1 MVDRTVEHA
10 TSAPPVSQE
19 YIPFEDY
26 LRLYDGQHAEWLIG
40 KVLVH
45 MSNNEIHQELVIFLT
60 VLLRLYLD
68 FKKIGRLMVAPF
80 SMYISD
86 NQPAREPD
94 LMVILNEHREQVT
107 PTYLNGPADVV
118 IEIVSPESTERD
130 YGAKFTEYETAG
142 VQEYWLFDPQRRQ
155 ADVYVLGEDKLYHR
169 NPLDAEER
177 IFSTLLPGFA
187 LPPAILWQ
195 EEYPQ
200 GAALLQ
206 MVSQMTGMD
215 LGV

>member
-10 TSAPPVSQE
+10 TSAPPVFQE
-19 YIPFEDY
+19 YISFEDY

-40 KVLVH
+40 RVLVH
-45 MSNNEIHQELVIFLT
+45 MSNNIPHQRLLVFLT
-60 VLLRLYLD
+60 KLLGFYLD
-68 FKKIGRLMVAPF
+68 FRQIGEILFAPV

-86 NQPAREPD
+86 EQPAREPD
-94 LMVILNEHREQVT
+94 LMVILNEHRERIT

-130 YGAKFTEYETAG
+130 YGAKFTEYEAAG

-169 NPLDAEER
+169 NNLDAEGR

-187 LPPAILWQ
+187 LPPAMLWQ

-200 GAALLQ
+200 GVALLQ